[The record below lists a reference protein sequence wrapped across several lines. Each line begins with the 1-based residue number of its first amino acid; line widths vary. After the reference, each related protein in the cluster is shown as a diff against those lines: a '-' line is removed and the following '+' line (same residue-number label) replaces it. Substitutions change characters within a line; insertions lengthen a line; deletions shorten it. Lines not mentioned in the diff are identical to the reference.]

1 MAATTLVSWNIA
13 RRHEPWRQLAA
24 MDADVAL
31 LQEAVLPPPDVA
43 GTVDTGP
50 AEHWD
55 SSWYEGR
62 VDHLL
67 DRWPMVVRLSDRVEV
82 EWFRQVGPISETRED
97 EIAVSGIGT
106 IAAARVMPRDA
117 PPFIVVS
124 MYARWIKPHP
134 STGASGGRNS
144 PMARRT
150 GSSRTC
156 RRSSAA
162 RTRARTVS
170 WRRATSTLIYGATDD
185 NQSTGRS
192 LPAIGQSRTGMDA
205 LGMEFL
211 GPGLPVWQ
219 ARQPRAAHLRAD
231 VLPSPRH
238 LAPTRLR
245 SPAYHT
251 RRARAQRRRGVGRD
265 SRLIIEVSLDYA
277 FASRGFHEHSVRT
290 VRAMNREPCSRSG
303 ARATTAVADHRSQQ
317 SSPCEQQ
324 DP

>member
-13 RRHEPWRQLAA
+13 RHHEPWRQLAA

-82 EWFRQVGPISETRED
+82 EWFRQVGPISETAED
-97 EIAVSGIGT
+97 EIAVSGVGT

-134 STGASGGRNS
+134 STGNRWAQFSD
-144 PMARRT
+144 
-150 GSSRTC
+150 GSTHRIISDLSAFIGSAGTHRILAAGDLNLIHGAT
-156 RRSSAA
+156 RSQSTVHPV
-162 RTRARTVS
+162 RDRTVLD
-170 WRRATSTLIYGATDD
+170 R
-185 NQSTGRS
+185 
-192 LPAIGQSRTGMDA
+192 MDA
-205 LGMEFL
+205 LGLEFL
-211 GPGLPVWQ
+211 GPRYPAG
-219 ARQPRAAHLRAD
+219 RRAD
-231 VLPSPRH
+231 PAPPELPPDTLNVPTYHTPRQ
-238 LAPTRLR
+238 
-245 SPAYHT
+245 SPAT
-251 RRARAQRRRGVGRD
+251 ASLQ
-265 SRLIIEVSLDYA
+265 LDYV
-277 FASRGFHEHSVRT
+277 FASRGFHERVE
-290 VRAMNREPCSRSG
+290 VRALNAAEEWG
-303 ARATTAVADHRSQQ
+303 ASDHCRLIIEVNS
-317 SSPCEQQ
+317 E
-324 DP
+324 